1 MHSGG
6 EAQRLRSRREAAPL
20 TQSHA
25 QDADSAAIDHPGILW
40 MLPFALIGEVPTAIR
55 RDSFALVYQHP
66 MLFIGAGFSGFF
78 VNITGFLIV
87 KRTVRMPHAC
97 RTPRRRVAARRM
109 PRLALRS
116 RPPSRMH
123 QAHGLPRS
131 PPLSHACPP
140 PPTHARACSR
150 VQSSMTLKL
159 LTMTRNG
166 GLVLAS
172 GLFFG
177 ETITA
182 LEGVGY
188 GGLMVCFGLY
198 TWVKASEAQ
207 AAARAREL
215 DEASGEASALR
226 KESGTELAG
235 SGAISPSEIETLTD
249 ANADSD
255 GERNRRPLR

>member
-1 MHSGG
+1 
-6 EAQRLRSRREAAPL
+6 
-20 TQSHA
+20 
-25 QDADSAAIDHPGILW
+25 
-40 MLPFALIGEVPTAIR
+40 
-55 RDSFALVYQHP
+55 
-66 MLFIGAGFSGFF
+66 
-78 VNITGFLIV
+78 
-87 KRTVRMPHAC
+87 
-97 RTPRRRVAARRM
+97 
-109 PRLALRS
+109 
-116 RPPSRMH
+116 
-123 QAHGLPRS
+123 
-131 PPLSHACPP
+131 
-140 PPTHARACSR
+140 
-150 VQSSMTLKL
+150 MTLKL

-215 DEASGEASALR
+215 DDDVASGEAAALR